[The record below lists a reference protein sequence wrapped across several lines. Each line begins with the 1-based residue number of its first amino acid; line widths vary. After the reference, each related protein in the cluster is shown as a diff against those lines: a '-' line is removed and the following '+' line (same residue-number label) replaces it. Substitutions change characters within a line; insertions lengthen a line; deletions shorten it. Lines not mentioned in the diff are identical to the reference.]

1 MDKCKVDIEE
11 QIDKLIEQKNK
22 MLEDLDML
30 KKRFERE
37 EIDKQEKERKV
48 EQFIN
53 YCIGIVRYSDE
64 EVIGT
69 IVDEVREC
77 Y

>member
-37 EIDKQEKERKV
+37 EIDK
-48 EQFIN
+48 
-53 YCIGIVRYSDE
+53 
-64 EVIGT
+64 
-69 IVDEVREC
+69 
-77 Y
+77 

>member
-48 EQFIN
+48 EQLIN